1 MATQKEMQD
10 KIDALEAQLA
20 TQPTADPEAAAKVAD
35 LEARLAAAESDGV
48 ARVAELEAAL
58 AAQEAIDAARADVK
72 MVRLKNEAGSI
83 VRVDEQT
90 AKGLTPAAGW
100 TKIK

>member
-10 KIDALEAQLA
+10 RIDALEAELA
-20 TQPTADPEAAAKVAD
+20 AKPAAPKDDPRVAELEAA
-35 LEARLAAAESDGV
+35 LAAQGDSA

-58 AAQEAIDAARADVK
+58 AAQEAVDAARADVK
-72 MVRLKNEAGSI
+72 MIRLKHESGSI